1 MTAAQFRRLAL
12 GLPEAVE
19 SSHFSHP
26 DFRVRNRVFATLGYP
41 DPRYGMVRLT
51 PEQQKELV
59 RAAPESFR
67 PAAGAWGRSGST
79 IVLLSAIDVAALRPI
94 LQKAWENVAAKTWRE
109 RSAADGT
116 PATKPKSS
124 GVRQSHPMKEQC
136 AADRDSADRRVSA
149 SVIRG
154 PVTPLAQTAERV
166 A

>member
-19 SSHFSHP
+19 NSHFSHP
-26 DFRVRNRVFATLGYP
+26 DFRVRKRVFASLGYP

-79 IVLLSAIDVAALRPI
+79 IVLLSAIDVAAIRPI
-94 LQKAWENVAAKTWRE
+94 LQKARENVAAKDLAR
-109 RSAADGT
+109 
-116 PATKPKSS
+116 K
-124 GVRQSHPMKEQC
+124 
-136 AADRDSADRRVSA
+136 
-149 SVIRG
+149 IRG
-154 PVTPLAQTAERV
+154 RRNSGNQAQVVRRAPVAPDEGAVRSRSRQR
-166 A
+166 

>member
-12 GLPEAVE
+12 SLPETVE

-51 PEQQKELV
+51 PEHQKELV

-79 IVLLSAIDVAALRPI
+79 IVILSTIDVASIRPV
-94 LQKAWENVAAKTWRE
+94 LETARENISAKITV
-109 RSAADGT
+109 
-116 PATKPKSS
+116 TK
-124 GVRQSHPMKEQC
+124 
-136 AADRDSADRRVSA
+136 RR
-149 SVIRG
+149 R
-154 PVTPLAQTAERV
+154 
-166 A
+166 

>member
-67 PAAGAWGRSGST
+67 PATGAWGRSGST
-79 IVLLSAIDVAALRPI
+79 IVLLSAIDVAAIRPI
-94 LQKAWENVAAKTWRE
+94 LQKAWENVAAKDLARKI
-109 RSAADGT
+109 RRRRN
-116 PATKPKSS
+116 S
-124 GVRQSHPMKEQC
+124 GNQAQVVR
-136 AADRDSADRRVSA
+136 RA
-149 SVIRG
+149 SVAPDEGAVRSRSR
-154 PVTPLAQTAERV
+154 QR
-166 A
+166 

>member
-41 DPRYGMVRLT
+41 DPRCGMVRLT

-79 IVLLSAIDVAALRPI
+79 IVILSTIDVASIRPV
-94 LQKAWENVAAKTWRE
+94 LQAAWENIAAKITV
-109 RSAADGT
+109 
-116 PATKPKSS
+116 TK
-124 GVRQSHPMKEQC
+124 
-136 AADRDSADRRVSA
+136 RR
-149 SVIRG
+149 R
-154 PVTPLAQTAERV
+154 
-166 A
+166 

>member
-79 IVLLSAIDVAALRPI
+79 IVILSAVTVVALRPI
-94 LQKAWENVAAKTWRE
+94 LRRAWENVAAKSTV
-109 RSAADGT
+109 
-116 PATKPKSS
+116 TK
-124 GVRQSHPMKEQC
+124 
-136 AADRDSADRRVSA
+136 RR
-149 SVIRG
+149 R
-154 PVTPLAQTAERV
+154 
-166 A
+166 

>member
-12 GLPEAVE
+12 SLPEAVE

-79 IVLLSAIDVAALRPI
+79 IVILSAIDVASIRPV
-94 LQKAWENVAAKTWRE
+94 LQAAWENVAANDLARKIR
-109 RSAADGT
+109 RRRN
-116 PATKPKSS
+116 S
-124 GVRQSHPMKEQC
+124 GNQAQVVRRRQSHPIRSSAQPIATALT
-136 AADRDSADRRVSA
+136 AAKRPSFAAR
-149 SVIRG
+149 
-154 PVTPLAQTAERV
+154 
-166 A
+166 